1 MTDPLDRMK
10 AAMQAAPAP
19 DADAKA
25 RILAAA
31 EKSFDDFQG
40 SPDGLRPT
48 HDRPVDAPGFWER
61 IGHMFTNFGLRPA
74 LMATTSIAVIGVAFV
89 LTRQPLTL
97 DVTGGIPEATPSV
110 EPAKEQAEVANRVL
124 RDGLAGI
131 VGASDLAVSD
141 EIGNGAPLYAE
152 APIIMSEPAPAMAPL
167 ATRRMAKAVAPAAE
181 LDDTFVMPE
190 ANTEQFPDAE
200 PNGLKITSESPVST
214 FSVDV
219 DTTSYSLMRMA
230 IEDGYP
236 LPQEAVRIE
245 ELINYFDYDYPMP
258 DSIDTPFSIS
268 ANVMATPWNPDTRL
282 MQIALQGYD
291 VPKAERPPMGLVFLI
306 DTSGSMNDPKKLPLL
321 IKSFNLLLNQLNEDD
336 SIAIVTYAGNAGT
349 LLEPTPASDR
359 DAIRKAL
366 AQLTAG
372 GSTAGQSGL
381 EHAYALA
388 EDMAE
393 GDRQARVVLA
403 TDGDFNVGLSD
414 AAGMTDYIADKRDSG
429 TYLSVLGF
437 GRGNYNDTMM
447 QALAQNG
454 NGVAAYIDSL
464 AEAEKVLV
472 RDLTGA
478 LMTIATDVKIQV
490 EFNPAMVS
498 EYRLIGYET
507 RALQREDFNNDAV
520 DAGDIGAGHTVTA
533 IYEITP
539 KGSPAELVDSLRYQ
553 ADAAVTS
560 GEEYAF
566 VKLRHKKPGA
576 DESVLQTLPV
586 TAETAQIAAS
596 EANFAAAVA
605 GAGRLMRGEE
615 LGDWSIGD
623 AGALAA
629 ANTGMDEFGDRAE
642 FVRMMRLLDA
652 SQE

>member
-40 SPDGLRPT
+40 SPDAARPT
-48 HDRPVDAPGFWER
+48 HDRPENAPGIWER
-61 IGHMFTNFGLRPA
+61 IGQMVTNFGLRPA

-89 LTRQPLTL
+89 LTRQPMNL
-97 DVTGGIPEATPSV
+97 DVTGGVPEAAPTLQLTREKAETGGLRQESPVVSSN
-110 EPAKEQAEVANRVL
+110 EADSLQAE
-124 RDGLAGI
+124 
-131 VGASDLAVSD
+131 
-141 EIGNGAPLYAE
+141 EIGNVAPLSMD
-152 APIIMSEPAPAMAPL
+152 APVMSEPAAPMMVRRLASEAAPMA
-167 ATRRMAKAVAPAAE
+167 AA
-181 LDDTFVMPE
+181 DDRFMMPE
-190 ANTEQFPDAE
+190 ASREQYPEAE
-200 PNGLKITSESPVST
+200 PNGLKITTEAPVST

-236 LPQEAVRIE
+236 LPPEAIRIE

-258 DSIDTPFSIS
+258 DSLEAPFSIS

-291 VPKAERPPMGLVFLI
+291 VPNTERPPMGLVFLI

-321 IKSFNLLLNQLNEDD
+321 VKSFNLLLNQLNADD

-359 DAIRKAL
+359 DTIRKAL

-388 EDMAE
+388 EEMAE
-393 GDRQARVVLA
+393 GDREARVVLA

-414 AAGMTDYIADKRDSG
+414 PESMTDYIADKRDGG

-437 GRGNYNDTMM
+437 GRGNYNDAMM

-490 EFNPAMVS
+490 EFNPAMIS

-539 KGSPAELVDSLRYQ
+539 KGSPAELVDDLRYQ
-553 ADAAVTS
+553 TGTATTE

-566 VKLRHKKPGA
+566 VKLRHKKPDA
-576 DESVLQTLPV
+576 DDSSLQTLPV
-586 TAETAQIAAS
+586 TAETAQIRPS

-615 LGDWSIGD
+615 LGEWSISD

-629 ANTGMDEFGDRAE
+629 ANIGDDSFGDRAG
-642 FVRMMRLLDA
+642 FVRMMRLLAA